1 MKRYIA
7 ALAVMLSL
15 CSASAQASFV
25 QIIPVTQQYNFSG
38 ACSDCNQGV
47 NVSGKPSE
55 AQLVLRG
62 YVAGTAISS
71 GNFVSFH
78 YNGTD
83 LLNEYW
89 ITMWDQPAVS
99 GAMLTSL
106 PNPSEFSVASSQY
119 YFSTNLSG
127 AWSTGPTGSNFD
139 QGNGGSFS
147 SAVPEPGSA
156 ALLGLGLMGL
166 AGLRRKGAGA
176 R

>member
-1 MKRYIA
+1 MSKSFP
-7 ALAVMLSL
+7 LLSNIT
-15 CSASAQASFV
+15 SQASAA
-25 QIIPVTQQYNFSG
+25 IATT
-38 ACSDCNQGV
+38 CR
-47 NVSGKPSE
+47 GKPSE
-55 AQLVLRG
+55 AQLVLRD

-71 GNFVSFH
+71 DNFVSFH

-83 LLNEYW
+83 LLVEYW
-89 ITMWDQPAVS
+89 IMKGDQTAVS
-99 GAMLTSL
+99 GAMLTSS

-119 YFSTNLSG
+119 YFSTNSSG
-127 AWSTGPTGSNFD
+127 AWWTGPTGSNFD
-139 QGNGGSFS
+139 QGNGASFS